1 MGALLSL
8 PLFQSCLDDKN
19 TYDPS
24 FFHPDAIV
32 TVKPVTDDGDEYFYF
47 QLDDN
52 TKLWPIDN
60 SSLPYDEKEV
70 RAFVKYNKVEMPAD
84 VDKEIYAEAVEV
96 MWMDSILTKKPVVLQ
111 SGDETLDIAETYGDD
126 PVAVAERWCSQG
138 AKGLHIIDLDGALM
152 GEAVNNAV
160 DELRKEKVR
169 SLPKYDYPDHVVTA
183 ALMQRYSK
191 YGIDFK
197 VRRKDCVQISAMDA
211 QREKGKAI
219 FGSGPLLSDNAAAE
233 RAAAERAAAHRW
245 VLSAREREI
254 IAKLG

>member
-126 PVAVAERWCSQG
+126 PVELLKPWTVVEDGYITLHFLADWSNSGIKHEVNLLLGLNPDDPYEVRFTHNAHGDFRYVQSDSCVAFR
-138 AKGLHIIDLDGALM
+138 
-152 GEAVNNAV
+152 
-160 DELRKEKVR
+160 
-169 SLPKYDYPDHVVTA
+169 
-183 ALMQRYSK
+183 
-191 YGIDFK
+191 
-197 VRRKDCVQISAMDA
+197 
-211 QREKGKAI
+211 
-219 FGSGPLLSDNAAAE
+219 LSDLPDTNGE
-233 RAAAERAAAHRW
+233 TVKLTVKYTSYSGEKSEQFDYRT
-245 VLSAREREI
+245 REE
-254 IAKLG
+254 

>member
-1 MGALLSL
+1 MKLSDHLKKAQSFIVAMGALLSL

-24 FFHPDAIV
+24 FFYPDAIV

-126 PVAVAERWCSQG
+126 PVELLKPWTVVEDGYITLHFLADWSNSGIKHEVNLLLGLNPDDPYEVRFTHNAHGDFRYVQSDSCVAFRLS
-138 AKGLHIIDLDGALM
+138 DLPDTN
-152 GEAVNNAV
+152 GETVKLTV
-160 DELRKEKVR
+160 KYTSYSGEKSVQFDYRTRKE
-169 SLPKYDYPDHVVTA
+169 
-183 ALMQRYSK
+183 
-191 YGIDFK
+191 
-197 VRRKDCVQISAMDA
+197 
-211 QREKGKAI
+211 
-219 FGSGPLLSDNAAAE
+219 
-233 RAAAERAAAHRW
+233 
-245 VLSAREREI
+245 
-254 IAKLG
+254 